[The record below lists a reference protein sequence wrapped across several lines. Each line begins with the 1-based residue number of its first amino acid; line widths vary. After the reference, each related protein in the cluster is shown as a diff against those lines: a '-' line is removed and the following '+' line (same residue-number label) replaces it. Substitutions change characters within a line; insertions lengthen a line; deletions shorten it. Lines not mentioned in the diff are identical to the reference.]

1 MKVKSFMWLALAV
14 CLPGLIVSCG
24 KKQAGDASQAGAG
37 AAGAYKTMTVER
49 SDKEFTRT
57 YSATRYAGGK
67 TCRSYLRCRA
77 H

>member
-14 CLPGLIVSCG
+14 CLPGLVVSCG

-57 YSATRYAGGK
+57 YSATIRG
-67 TCRSYLRCRA
+67 RQDVSVMP
-77 H
+77 